1 MRAKNGE
8 RYTRF
13 PKAAPELRRKVR
25 GLGESVFLDH
35 SASVRV
41 SWTSRGIVS
50 AMIRAMGSVS

>member
-13 PKAAPELRRKVR
+13 PKADPELRRKVG

-35 SASVRV
+35 STSVRV
-41 SWTSRGIVS
+41 SWTSSEIES
-50 AMIRAMGSVS
+50 AMIRAMGCVS